1 MEKAYLGIDAGG
13 TGIKAGLIFRSGEI
27 IFESNTPTGKNW
39 GNEDFL
45 NAVSSLCEKAFSV
58 QKPEAIGIGT
68 PGPIDIENGIILHSA
83 NMHGLNNV
91 PLTESLKKKFSVPV
105 FFNNDA
111 NCAAL
116 GEYHFGA
123 GTGSKNL
130 LVITLGTGLGAGWV
144 LDGKIYNG
152 FQGNGMEL
160 GHTTVEPDSKALCGC
175 GQYGCIESYFSASG
189 LLNRYEEMTG
199 RRLAN
204 ALEFFSLVQSGDEKA
219 GDVLEKALGY
229 FALTLRTA
237 VHTVNPDRI
246 VLVGGL
252 AKSSDLYLEKLKKKV
267 SQIVFPVLWNNL
279 RLETGKNVAGTLG
292 AGSLC
297 FASR

>member
-13 TGIKAGLIFRSGEI
+13 TGIKAGLIHRSGRI
-27 IFESNTPTGKNW
+27 IFESNIPTGKNW

-45 NAVSSLCEKAFSV
+45 NAVGSLCEQAFSV
-58 QKPEAIGIGT
+58 QRPEAVGIGT

-83 NMHGLNNV
+83 NMHGLKNV
-91 PLTESLKKKFSVPV
+91 PLTEFLKKKFNIPV
-105 FFNNDA
+105 YFNNDA

-123 GTGSKNL
+123 GSGSKNL
-130 LVITLGTGLGAGWV
+130 IVITLGTGLGAGWV

-160 GHTTVEPDSKALCGC
+160 GHTTVEPESTALCGC

-189 LLNRYEEMTG
+189 LLNRYEEKTG
-199 RRLAN
+199 KRPAG
-204 ALEFFSLVQSGDEKA
+204 ALEFFSLVQSGDGKA

-237 VHTVNPDRI
+237 IHTVNPDRI

-297 FASR
+297 FA